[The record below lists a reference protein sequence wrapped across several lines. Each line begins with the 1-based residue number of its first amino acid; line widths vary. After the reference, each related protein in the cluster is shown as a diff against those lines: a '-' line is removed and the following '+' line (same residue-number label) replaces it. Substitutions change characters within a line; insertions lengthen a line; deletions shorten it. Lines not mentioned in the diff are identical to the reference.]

1 MIESITIFLY
11 SILMVLI
18 GVYWGLWASE
28 QYGTAVSDKSQI
40 KINTIINCENN
51 SCDTTFIFRKE
62 NTKETKN

>member
-18 GVYWGLWASE
+18 GVYWGYWASE

-62 NTKETKN
+62 ITKETKN